1 MKMKPSRSIGL
12 LLGGTIAL
20 SALSTSRSADDSLPL
35 TDAGSKGKISPKQE
49 SVPYWPEAPKAPAV
63 APNVILIMLDDV
75 AFGDTSVMGG
85 SAQTPVIE
93 KLAAQGLLYNRFH
106 VCPMSSPTRASL
118 LTGRNPHQ
126 VGFGNISELA
136 AGFPG
141 YTSVFPKAA
150 APMAEVLRQNGYSTA
165 AFGKWHN
172 TPVWEISPTGPFDRW
187 PTGQGFEY
195 FYGFMGGAISQ
206 WHPRLYRNTVAVEPP
221 ATPQQGYHLT
231 TDLANEAIRWLH
243 QHEATAM
250 DKPFFLYFATGAVHA
265 PLHVGKEWI
274 KKYRGKFD
282 QGWDKLREETL
293 ARQKKL
299 GVIPA
304 DTKLTPRPAE
314 LPAWDSLSAEQ
325 KQLMARQAEVY
336 AGFLEHTDYEV
347 GRVLRAIQDEGK
359 SDNTLILCIVGDNG
373 ASGEGGLS
381 GFEGG
386 GPYGNS
392 DSASMTARLQHVDEL
407 GSELFANAY
416 SAAWA
421 WGMDSPFQWMKQVA
435 SHFGGIRNPLIVSW
449 PARIKARG
457 EIRSQFAHVVDIAPT
472 LYELAGIRF
481 PDMVNGVK
489 QIPLEGKS
497 LAYTFNNPKAPSART
512 LQYFEMLGSRGIYK
526 DGWWAGVRNRPPWNP
541 TRLSEGLNEYPW
553 ELYDLS
559 KDFSQAE
566 NLAAKYPEKLKKM
579 KDAFDK
585 EARRNQVYPLAPEWN
600 VGRPSPV
607 KGKNTITYY
616 SGVNRLTGWVAPD
629 LNSRLQKIVAV
640 LNLPDAQTEGVILAY
655 GGRWN
660 GFSIYVKDGHV
671 VCESDGFNP
680 SHQKLVS
687 SEPLPTGKVEV
698 VFKIEMDAS
707 DRQEPGPFATLGTI
721 GCLGRLFI
729 NGKPAGEARFMSL
742 GSLGWETMDIGS
754 DTGTPVSDA
763 YTVPFAFTGQIE
775 KVTLELQ

>member
-12 LLGGTIAL
+12 VLGGTIAL
-20 SALSTSRSADDSLPL
+20 SAFSTGRSADDSLP
-35 TDAGSKGKISPKQE
+35 KRKE
-49 SVPYWPEAPKAPAV
+49 SGPQWPEAAKAPAG
-63 APNVILIMLDDV
+63 APNVVLILLDDV

-118 LTGRNPHQ
+118 LTGRNSHQ

-141 YTSVFPKAA
+141 YNSVLPKAA
-150 APMAEVLRQNGYSTA
+150 APIPEVLRQNGYSTA

-187 PTGQGFEY
+187 PTSLGFEY
-195 FYGFMGGAISQ
+195 FYGFMGGANSQ
-206 WHPRLYRNTVAVEPP
+206 WEPRLYRNTVAVEPP

-231 TDLANEAIRWLH
+231 TDLANDAIRWLH
-243 QHEATAM
+243 QHEATAE

-265 PLHVGKEWI
+265 PLHVAKEWI
-274 KKYRGKFD
+274 AKYRGKFD
-282 QGWDKLREETL
+282 QGWDKLREETF

-304 DTKLTPRPAE
+304 DAKLTPRPPE

-325 KQLMARQAEVY
+325 KKLMARQAEVY
-336 AGFLEHTDYEV
+336 AGFLEQTDYEV

-359 SDNTLILCIVGDNG
+359 SDNTLVLYIVGDNG
-373 ASGEGGLS
+373 ASGEGGLD
-381 GFEGG
+381 GYENG
-386 GPYGNS
+386 GPYNS
-392 DSASMTARLQHVDEL
+392 RSADAATRLRYADEF

-421 WGMDSPFQWMKQVA
+421 WGMNSPFQWMKQVA
-435 SHFGGIRNPLIVSW
+435 SHFGGTRDPLIVSW
-449 PARIKARG
+449 PARIKAKG

-472 LYELAGIRF
+472 IYELAGIRF
-481 PDMVNGVK
+481 PDTVNGVK

-497 LAYTFNNPKAPSART
+497 LAYSFDDPKAPSART

-526 DGWWAGVRNRPPWNP
+526 NGWWAGVRNRLPWDL
-541 TRLSEGLNEYPW
+541 TRLTEGLGEYPW

-566 NLAAKYPEKLKKM
+566 NLAAKYPDKLKEM
-579 KDAFDK
+579 QDAFDS
-585 EARRNQVYPLAPEWN
+585 EARRNQVYPLAPAWS

-607 KGKNTITYY
+607 NGKNTITYY
-616 SGVNRLTGWVAPD
+616 SGVNRLTSGVAPD
-629 LNSRLQKIVAV
+629 LNSRMRKIVAV
-640 LNLPDAQTEGVILAY
+640 LNVPNARTEGVILAN

-660 GFSIYVKDGHV
+660 GFSMYVKDRHL
-671 VCESDGFNP
+671 VCESDGFSP

-687 SEPLPTGKVEV
+687 SEPLPTGRVEV
-698 VFKIEMDAS
+698 VFEVEKGAAS
-707 DRQEPGPFATLGTI
+707 ARQEPGPFVTQGET
-721 GCLGRLFI
+721 GRLGRLFI
-729 NGKPAGEARFMSL
+729 NGKPAGEARFTSF
-742 GSLGWETMDIGS
+742 GSLGWETLDIGS

-763 YTVPFAFTGQIE
+763 YSVPFAFTGQIE
-775 KVTLELQ
+775 KVTVELQ